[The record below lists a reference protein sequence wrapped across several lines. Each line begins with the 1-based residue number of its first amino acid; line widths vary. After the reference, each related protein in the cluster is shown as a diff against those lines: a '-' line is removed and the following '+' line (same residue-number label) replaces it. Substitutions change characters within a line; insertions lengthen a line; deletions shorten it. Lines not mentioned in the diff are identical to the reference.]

1 MFHFRQ
7 YQKQLYSLAI
17 FLDLVLDEVS
27 RLGTLVWSQQP
38 LCGTKSAVSWNVRGD
53 RGRAG
58 TSRAGTRA
66 GTSRAGQKPA
76 GREPAGQAPAGQKPA
91 RQAPAGQKPAGQVP
105 AGQIPAGQK
114 TSRAACEAQQLHNKC
129 HSGGTRFVAHIRA

>member
-38 LCGTKSAVSWNVRGD
+38 LCGTKTAVSWNVRGD

-76 GREPAGQAPAGQKPA
+76 GREPAG
-91 RQAPAGQKPAGQVP
+91 QAPAGQKPAGQVP